1 MNKTSSATYT
11 LSLRL
16 GAALLI
22 LVSLLAVFNTALA
35 GDPPKAVSSTGDYAW
50 GLGAK
55 PARNRSGV
63 ADAPKVSP
71 GKLAVAAGAANSLP
85 TKVDYTALVPP
96 VGNQGGQS
104 SCVGWA
110 VGYYYKTIQ
119 EYRERGWSLGS
130 PTSQFSP
137 SFVYNQINEGVDAGA
152 WPADAF
158 DLLKNTGDV
167 SLADFP
173 YNVSD
178 YLKQPAASLKSA
190 ANPYKAKSWAYLF
203 YNPNWP
209 PGKVPNPANTVDI
222 LRQYLASGDVFNL
235 TIPIYNTWDYVGNTP
250 TSVVTTPPNTSSY
263 RGDHEITVIGYD
275 DSLTSSDGTGA
286 FRVVNQWGTGWG
298 DKGFSWLSYAFITK
312 YAEDATAM
320 TDLIDRANLTYSVA
334 KSNTAALNY
343 SGQSWLSQ
351 ADSSSLS
358 GTLATSYTSGDYV
371 DFPFYGNSIAWVG
384 PFSQQAGVADVYLD
398 GIFQQRVDQWREGK
412 TSPRNLIYYRG
423 DLPLGNHILRLVAR
437 GPVIEHCPGNWSC
450 SPLPARGPTLVDA
463 LVVNPDYVDN
473 TSSEIIYAF
482 YWEHLNDATS
492 LNVSE
497 SRSNINGSYFSYN
510 FTGTNVAWI
519 GTTRPN
525 AGRADVYLDGK
536 LVSSVELYSPAINHN
551 QTLFSQSNLN
561 LGSHTLQVIVRPDRH
576 NSATDNYVSLDY
588 LVVNTF

>member
-1 MNKTSSATYT
+1 
-11 LSLRL
+11 
-16 GAALLI
+16 
-22 LVSLLAVFNTALA
+22 
-35 GDPPKAVSSTGDYAW
+35 
-50 GLGAK
+50 
-55 PARNRSGV
+55 
-63 ADAPKVSP
+63 
-71 GKLAVAAGAANSLP
+71 
-85 TKVDYTALVPP
+85 
-96 VGNQGGQS
+96 
-104 SCVGWA
+104 
-110 VGYYYKTIQ
+110 
-119 EYRERGWSLGS
+119 
-130 PTSQFSP
+130 
-137 SFVYNQINEGVDAGA
+137 
-152 WPADAF
+152 
-158 DLLKNTGDV
+158 
-167 SLADFP
+167 
-173 YNVSD
+173 
-178 YLKQPAASLKSA
+178 
-190 ANPYKAKSWAYLF
+190 
-203 YNPNWP
+203 
-209 PGKVPNPANTVDI
+209 
-222 LRQYLASGDVFNL
+222 
-235 TIPIYNTWDYVGNTP
+235 
-250 TSVVTTPPNTSSY
+250 
-263 RGDHEITVIGYD
+263 
-275 DSLTSSDGTGA
+275 
-286 FRVVNQWGTGWG
+286 VNQWGTGWG

-423 DLPLGNHILRLVAR
+423 DLPLGNHSLRLVAR

-473 TSSEIIYAF
+473 TSSNITYAF
-482 YWEHLNDATS
+482 YWEHLNDAAS

-536 LVSSVELYSPAINHN
+536 LVSSVELYSPSINHN

-576 NSATDNYVSLDY
+576 KSATDNYVSLDY